1 MTDLALD
8 LRLAWRQWVRRPVL
22 PTAILLTLATGLGLA
37 LAAFAVTWAV
47 VWKPLEVADAGRLVW
62 IASESTAGAGA
73 SSPGAALTW
82 QADAHTLDGLAAIRP
97 VTGAL
102 TIESGAERS
111 AGALVSASIA
121 DVLAVAPVV
130 GRHLTPDDDRPGAPR
145 VLLLSHALWQ
155 SRFGGRPD
163 VVGRALELDGR
174 PATIVGVLPPLAA
187 TLVPGADWWAPL
199 ALAPSERANIGP
211 RYLSLIGRLAP
222 GLSPA
227 AARDELAAIG
237 AALDLRADD
246 GAPLGVRV
254 TPLAAHLTAGARTSL
269 VLLLAA
275 SVLLVL
281 IACANAAALLL
292 TRAQERRAELALR
305 ASLGAS
311 PGRLAR
317 QLVVEAGLLSTL
329 SSAGGLLVAVWI
341 VDLLRAW
348 LPADVPRL
356 ADARV
361 DGLTAV
367 AALGAG
373 TLVTLATGLVP
384 AAQGARVD
392 LQTVLRQL
400 SATIAGGDRARRWFA
415 AAQVA
420 FAVTV
425 ACAGALVVRSAA
437 ALDTAPRGYE
447 AAGVVTASLT
457 VPTAY
462 HDAEAIGG
470 LVARAVSAVAAVPG
484 VGTSAAASH
493 VPLAGGSAGSDV
505 FLAGTTPS
513 DGVDRQA
520 RVRLVSAGYLST
532 LGVRVIAGRDVDA
545 RDGGST
551 RPVVVVNETLARRL
565 AADGG
570 VVGREVVFG
579 VPVFNGPDGAR
590 RWQVVGVAADTWD
603 RGPRAEV
610 TPEILMPIAQAP
622 DEVFFWIS
630 RELQLAARV
639 SGASRAAAPAIR
651 RAVADVDPG
660 IAIGPVTPIEARLS
674 ASFARERL
682 LARLLSAVGAASAL
696 LALLGLAA
704 MVHHDVQRRRRDLAI
719 RLAMGATPTSLVR
732 TLVTA
737 GLRLAAAGAAAGL
750 VLTTAS
756 SGLLSSLLFGVAPR
770 DPLTLGAVAL
780 VVVAL
785 AGAAAWLPA
794 RRIALV
800 DPSEALR
807 LP

>member
-8 LRLAWRQWVRRPVL
+8 LRLACRQWVRRPVL
-22 PTAILLTLATGLGLA
+22 PSAIVLTLAAGLGLA

-47 VWKPLEVADAGRLVW
+47 VWQPLDVAGAERLVW
-62 IASESTAGAGA
+62 IASESSAGAGA

-82 QADAHTLDGLAAIRP
+82 QDDARTLDGLAAIRP
-97 VTGAL
+97 VTGTL
-102 TIESGAERS
+102 TIDNGTERF

-121 DVLAVAPVV
+121 DVLAFAPVT
-130 GRHLTPDDDRPGAPR
+130 GRQFTPDDDRPGGPR

-155 SRFGGRPD
+155 SRFGGRTD
-163 VVGRALELDGR
+163 VVGRGLVLDGR
-174 PATIVGVLPPLAA
+174 PATVIGVLPPLAA
-187 TLVPGADWWAPL
+187 TIVPEADWWAPL
-199 ALAPSERANIGP
+199 ALAPSERTNIGP
-211 RYLSLIGRLAP
+211 RYLSIIGRLAP

-237 AALDLRADD
+237 AALGLRADD

-275 SVLLVL
+275 SLLLVL
-281 IACANAAALLL
+281 IACANAAALLV
-292 TRAQERRAELALR
+292 TRAEARRAELALR

-311 PGRLAR
+311 PRRLAR
-317 QLVVEAGLLSTL
+317 QLVVEAGLLSAVAA
-329 SSAGGLLVAVWI
+329 AGGLLVAVWI

-361 DGLTAV
+361 DGLTAA

-373 TLVTLATGLVP
+373 VLVTMVTGLVP
-384 AAQGARVD
+384 AVQGARVD

-437 ALDTAPRGYE
+437 ALETAPRGYE
-447 AAGVVTASLT
+447 AAGVVTASLS

-462 HDAEAIGG
+462 HEAEAIGA
-470 LVARAVSAVAAVPG
+470 LVTRAVAAVAKVPG
-484 VGTSAAASH
+484 VRASAAASH

-505 FLAGTTPS
+505 FLAGARPD

-532 LGVRVIAGRDVDA
+532 LGVRVIAGRDIGA
-545 RDGGST
+545 GDGTSA
-551 RPVVVVNETLARRL
+551 RPVVVINETLARRL
-565 AADGG
+565 AAKNS
-570 VVGREVVFG
+570 VVGQDVVFG
-579 VPVFNGPDGAR
+579 VPVFNGPDGTR
-590 RWQVVGVAADTWD
+590 RWQVIGVAADTWD

-639 SGASRAAAPAIR
+639 GGAPMAAASALR
-651 RAVADVDPG
+651 RAVAEIDPAV
-660 IAIGPVTPIEARLS
+660 AIGPVTPIEARLS

-682 LARLLSAVGAASAL
+682 LARLLSAVGTASAL

-719 RLAMGATPTSLVR
+719 RLAMGATPRSLVR
-732 TLVTA
+732 TLVVT
-737 GLRLAAAGAAAGL
+737 GLRLAAIGAAVGL
-750 VLTTAS
+750 VLSAAS
-756 SGLLSSLLFGVAPR
+756 SGVLASLLFGVAPR

-780 VVVAL
+780 AVVAL
-785 AGAAAWLPA
+785 AGGAAWLPA

>member
-1 MTDLALD
+1 MTDLVLD
-8 LRLAWRQWVRRPVL
+8 LRIAWRQWVRRPVL
-22 PTAILLTLATGLGLA
+22 PSAIVLTLAAGLGLA

-47 VWKPLEVADAGRLVW
+47 VWKPLEIADADRLVW
-62 IASESTAGAGA
+62 IASESSAGADA

-82 QADAHTLDGLAAIRP
+82 QADARTLDGLVAIRP

-102 TIESGAERS
+102 TIERGTERF
-111 AGALVSASIA
+111 AGALVTASIA
-121 DVLAVAPVV
+121 DVLALAPVV

-145 VLLLSHALWQ
+145 VLVLSHALWQ

-163 VVGRALELDGR
+163 VVGRAIVLDGR

-187 TLVPGADWWAPL
+187 TLVPDADWWAPI

-211 RYLSLIGRLAP
+211 RYLSVIGRLAP

-237 AALDLRADD
+237 AALNLRADD

-275 SVLLVL
+275 SLLLVL

-311 PGRLAR
+311 PRRLAR
-317 QLVVEAGLLSTL
+317 QLVVEAGLLSAL
-329 SSAGGLLVAVWI
+329 ASGGGLLVAVWL

-361 DGLTAV
+361 DGLTAA
-367 AALGAG
+367 AALGAA

-384 AAQGARVD
+384 ALQGARVD

-400 SATIAGGDRARRWFA
+400 SSTIAGGDRARRWFA

-425 ACAGALVVRSAA
+425 ACAGALVVRSAT
-437 ALDTAPRGYE
+437 ALDTAPRGYD
-447 AAGVVTASLT
+447 ATGVVTASISL
-457 VPTAY
+457 PAAY
-462 HDAEAIGG
+462 REAEAIGG
-470 LVARAVSAVAAVPG
+470 LVARAIAAVGSAPG
-484 VGTSAAASH
+484 VRASAAASH

-505 FLAGTTPS
+505 FLAGTTPT
-513 DGVDRQA
+513 DGVDRQT

-532 LGVRVIAGRDVDA
+532 LGVRVVAGRDIDTN
-545 RDGGST
+545 DGSGT

-565 AADGG
+565 ASDGS

-579 VPVFNGPDGAR
+579 VPVFNGADGTR

-610 TPEILMPIAQAP
+610 APEILMPIAQAP
-622 DEVFFWIS
+622 NDVFFWIS
-630 RELQLAARV
+630 RELQIAARV
-639 SGASRAAAPAIR
+639 TGAAPAVAPAIR
-651 RAVADVDPG
+651 RAVSEVDPE
-660 IAIGPVTPIEARLS
+660 IAVGPVTPIEARLS

-682 LARLLSAVGAASAL
+682 LARMLSAVGAASAA

-704 MVHHDVQRRRRDLAI
+704 MVHHDVQRRRRDLAV
-719 RLAMGATPTSLVR
+719 RLAMGATPTALV
-732 TLVTA
+732 TALVTA
-737 GLRLAAAGAAAGL
+737 GLKLAAVGAAVGL
-750 VLTTAS
+750 VLSAAS
-756 SGLLSSLLFGVAPR
+756 SGLIASLLYGIAPR

-785 AGAAAWLPA
+785 AGGAAWLPA